1 MSRFNKSNLHAVS
14 TPAELGIRLDKSDK
28 TAEASMVQEYQ
39 KQIGSL
45 MYLMTK
51 TRPDIAFAVSCCA
64 RFMSNPDA
72 THFRALDRVWKY
84 LAGTV
89 DFSLVYTPS
98 EHRLHLSGF
107 VDSDWGGDYPTRK
120 STTGYIFFYANAPV
134 SWSSKIQKTVALSS
148 CEAEYMA
155 LKEAIKEFVWLTS
168 LFDGIGSLKTCNSK
182 ILLTDNQSAIDL
194 SKNPEYHARSKHIDI
209 QYHYVREIIQSG
221 QVSLKYV
228 STKDNI
234 ADVLTKPLSP
244 AIFDKFKSSLVM
256 PKDI

>member
-1 MSRFNKSNLHAVS
+1 
-14 TPAELGIRLDKSDK
+14 
-28 TAEASMVQEYQ
+28 
-39 KQIGSL
+39 
-45 MYLMTK
+45 MTK

-84 LAGTV
+84 LVGTV
-89 DFSLVYTPS
+89 DYSLVYTTS

-120 STTGYIFFYANAPV
+120 STTGFIFFYANAPV

-155 LKEAIKEFVWLTS
+155 LKEAIKEFVWLS
-168 LFDGIGSLKTCNSK
+168 NLFDEINSLKTSNSK
-182 ILLTDNQSAIDL
+182 VLLTDNQSAIDL

-209 QYHYVREIIQSG
+209 QYHYVREVVQNG
-221 QVSLKYV
+221 QVTLKYV
-228 STKDNI
+228 PTKENV
-234 ADVLTKPLSP
+234 ADVFTKPLSP
-244 AIFDKFKSSLVM
+244 AIFNRFKDSLVLA
-256 PKDI
+256 KDV